1 MCQGINSV
9 SPDALN
15 ITVTAAAEKFL
26 RRVLRFSGKP
36 AGAGVRLTV
45 SPGGCSGYNSDFT
58 VQSAPQA
65 GDAVLDVNGLALF
78 LPAASCALLAGVTID
93 FADTLTQTG
102 LTFMNPKAAAC
113 ACASSAGTG
122 QVSGQPP
129 GIAKIDIGSIG
140 RTSIKGTPR

>member
-1 MCQGINSV
+1 MCQEINSV

-78 LPAASCALLAGVTID
+78 LPAASCALLAGATID

-102 LTFMNPKAAAC
+102 LTFVNPKAAAC
-113 ACASSAGTG
+113 ACASSTGAG
-122 QVSGQPP
+122 QASGQLP
-129 GIAKIDIGSIG
+129 GVAKIDIGSIG
-140 RTSIKGTPR
+140 RTSIRGTPR